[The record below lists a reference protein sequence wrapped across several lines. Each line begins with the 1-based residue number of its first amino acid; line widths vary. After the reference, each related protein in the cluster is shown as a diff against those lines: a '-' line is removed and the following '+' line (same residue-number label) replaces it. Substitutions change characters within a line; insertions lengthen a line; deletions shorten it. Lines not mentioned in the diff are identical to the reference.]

1 MNAASPAASPAVPGA
16 QPPILL
22 VTGVSGSGKT
32 TIGSLL
38 AGRLG
43 WEYAEA
49 DAFHPA
55 ANIAKMSAGHPLTDE
70 DRWPWLDNIGRWI
83 DETTARG
90 RPGVVTSSALKRV
103 YRDRLLAGRPQV
115 RLIYLDADRE
125 TVARRLTARNG
136 HFFPPELL
144 DSQFGDLEPPAD
156 DEHPVRVKVDDH
168 DSPLTVAERLI
179 HAEKL
184 EAVEAAH
191 DRTEAAHNE
200 AAQGHA
206 AQDKAAQNQAAQDK
220 AAHDKEAGA

>member
-1 MNAASPAASPAVPGA
+1 MNAEPNPAAGAVRGA
-16 QPPILL
+16 EPPILL
-22 VTGVSGSGKT
+22 ITGVSGSGKT

-49 DAFHPA
+49 DTFHPA

-70 DRWPWLDNIGRWI
+70 DRGPWLDNIGQWI
-83 DETTARG
+83 DETTAKG
-90 RPGVVTSSALKRV
+90 RPGVVTSSALKRA
-103 YRDRLLAGRPQV
+103 YRDRLLKGRPQV
-115 RLIYLDADRE
+115 RLIYLDAARE

-168 DSPLTVAERLI
+168 DSPLTVAEQLI
-179 HAEKL
+179 HTEKL
-184 EAVEAAH
+184 DAVEAAH
-191 DRTEAAHNE
+191 DAEAAHSAPANKAE
-200 AAQGHA
+200 ATHSAPAHDAQA
-206 AQDKAAQNQAAQDK
+206 KPA
-220 AAHDKEAGA
+220 DKEAGE

>member
-1 MNAASPAASPAVPGA
+1 VSTTPTAPEGGAAGAA
-16 QPPILL
+16 PPILL
-22 VTGVSGSGKT
+22 ISGVSGSGKT

-49 DAFHPA
+49 DSFHPA
-55 ANIAKMSAGHPLTDE
+55 ANIEKMSAGHPLTDE
-70 DRWPWLDNIGRWI
+70 DRWPWLDNIGHWI

-103 YRDRLLAGRPQV
+103 YRDRLLQGRPQV
-115 RLIYLDADRE
+115 RLIYLDVDRD

-144 DSQFGDLEPPAD
+144 DSQFRDLEVPTE
-156 DEHPVRVKVDDH
+156 DEHPVRVSVEGE
-168 DSPLTVAERLI
+168 PLAVVENLI
-179 HAEKL
+179 HAENL

-191 DRTEAAHNE
+191 D
-200 AAQGHA
+200 
-206 AQDKAAQNQAAQDK
+206 
-220 AAHDKEAGA
+220 KEAGA

>member
-1 MNAASPAASPAVPGA
+1 MNAASPAASSAAQGA
-16 QPPILL
+16 KPPILL
-22 VTGVSGSGKT
+22 ITGVSGSGKT

-168 DSPLTVAERLI
+168 DSPLTVAERLV
-179 HAEKL
+179 HAEQL

-191 DRTEAAHNE
+191 DQEAVA
-200 AAQGHA
+200 
-206 AQDKAAQNQAAQDK
+206 
-220 AAHDKEAGA
+220 

>member
-1 MNAASPAASPAVPGA
+1 MTSAGKAAVP
-16 QPPILL
+16 PPVLL

-55 ANIAKMSAGHPLTDE
+55 ANIAKMAAGHPLTDE
-70 DRWPWLDNIGRWI
+70 DRWPWLDAIGAWI
-83 DETTARG
+83 DAVGVKG

-103 YRDRLLAGRPQV
+103 YRDRLRAGRPQV
-115 RLIYLDADRE
+115 RLIFLDVDRD

-144 DSQFGDLEPPAD
+144 DSQFADLEPPTA
-156 DEHPVRVKVDDH
+156 DEHPVRADVKGE
-168 DSPLTVAERLI
+168 PLAIVEKLIRAE
-179 HAEKL
+179 HL

-191 DRTEAAHNE
+191 GS
-200 AAQGHA
+200 AQSQGGI
-206 AQDKAAQNQAAQDK
+206 
-220 AAHDKEAGA
+220 GA

>member
-1 MNAASPAASPAVPGA
+1 MNAASPSGAGASGTGA
-16 QPPILL
+16 EPPILL
-22 VTGVSGSGKT
+22 ITGVSGSGKT

-49 DAFHPA
+49 DAFHPQ

-70 DRWPWLDNIGRWI
+70 DRRPWLDNIGHWI
-83 DETTARG
+83 DETTAKG

-103 YRDRLLAGRPQV
+103 YRDRLLQGRPQV

-156 DEHPVRVKVDDH
+156 DENPVRIKVDDH
-168 DSPLTVAERLI
+168 DAPLTVAENLI
-179 HAEKL
+179 RAEHL

-191 DRTEAAHNE
+191 DQAA
-200 AAQGHA
+200 ADSHA
-206 AQDKAAQNQAAQDK
+206 ATDSHAAADNG
-220 AAHDKEAGA
+220 EAGA